1 MEVLVNHLGY
11 DAGGRKTA
19 VYQGKR
25 EDRPVHFCVRREGGE
40 TVFEGIPAECGE
52 VAQWNTGYYW
62 TLDFSD

>member
-40 TVFEGIPAECGE
+40 TVFEGTPAECGE
-52 VAQWNTGYYW
+52 VA
-62 TLDFSD
+62 